1 VTFAYGT
8 WLGASE
14 STGYIDTQ
22 SAYLCQQGEP
32 PVNVHVAQSRNISFD
47 GCSFEHLGGVYALGA
62 DGGSSSVIVHNC
74 SFRDISGG
82 GVKLGS
88 SGEVRAWPGSGSY
101 SWLTLLAD

>member
-1 VTFAYGT
+1 
-8 WLGASE
+8 
-14 STGYIDTQ
+14 
-22 SAYLCQQGEP
+22 
-32 PVNVHVAQSRNISFD
+32 
-47 GCSFEHLGGVYALGA
+47 
-62 DGGSSSVIVHNC
+62 VHNC